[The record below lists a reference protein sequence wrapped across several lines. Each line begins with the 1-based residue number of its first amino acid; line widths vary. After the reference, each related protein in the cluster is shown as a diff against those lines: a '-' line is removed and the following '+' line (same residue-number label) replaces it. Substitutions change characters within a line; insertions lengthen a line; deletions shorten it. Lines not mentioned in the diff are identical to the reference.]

1 MEMIIKVLD
10 EKRKGSFKVFSDNKE
25 NPNYDILELHSK
37 NMLNS
42 KKISDPFSAFVDIVG
57 EQEKNID
64 NVKINYQLL
73 QGNNPSSIELTKK
86 INNIYDDFQK
96 HIENLSE
103 KTEKTLG
110 IEYKLKKEDNAIAVL
125 QMFGDYEID
134 KKIITKEDDINREL
148 YSFQISK
155 EGIGKKIEEKANK
168 ELNYIKEV
176 IGGDEKNE
184 LFRVRS
190 TYYLKP
196 IQLSI

>member
-1 MEMIIKVLD
+1 MIIKVLD

-86 INNIYDDFQK
+86 INNIFDDFQK

-110 IEYKLKKEDNAIAVL
+110 IEY
-125 QMFGDYEID
+125 
-134 KKIITKEDDINREL
+134 
-148 YSFQISK
+148 
-155 EGIGKKIEEKANK
+155 
-168 ELNYIKEV
+168 
-176 IGGDEKNE
+176 
-184 LFRVRS
+184 
-190 TYYLKP
+190 
-196 IQLSI
+196 

>member
-168 ELNYIKEV
+168 ELN
-176 IGGDEKNE
+176 
-184 LFRVRS
+184 
-190 TYYLKP
+190 
-196 IQLSI
+196 